1 MSDETIAPVV
11 TVPITSAWASK
22 VNITQAVGVA
32 ATALALLTGNKYSVP
47 LDVQA
52 EVIAGIQAVQAIV
65 TWILRTWFSSSVVAG
80 SVK

>member
-1 MSDETIAPVV
+1 MSDETTAPVV
-11 TVPITSAWASK
+11 TVPIKSAWASK

-32 ATALALLTGNKYSVP
+32 ATALALLTSNKFSVP

-52 EVIAGIQAVQAIV
+52 QMVAAIQAVQAV
-65 TWILRTWFSSSVVAG
+65 ATWIMRTWFTSAITAG